1 MNNYSEFSCL
11 IWILWEVE
19 CECLQE
25 DNIILSNSA
34 TDINECDEGS
44 DTCQVG
50 VEECVNTQGG
60 HTCQPKPCPI
70 GRKRHPS
77 NPRRCTGEHF
87 QRFEH
92 R

>member
-1 MNNYSEFSCL
+1 MSYMNTEGSRMWMLTRRY
-11 IWILWEVE
+11 
-19 CECLQE
+19 
-25 DNIILSNSA
+25 ILSNSA